1 MLNILRTKISFLIIL
16 FSLSGLLKGQEKY
29 SITFD
34 YRDLTFDEFVIK
46 AENQTGVR
54 FFYKPEWVS
63 GLRFSLYKGCTS
75 LNCVLDSLFR
85 KASLNYIIDEAGR
98 VIITGKYKVKILDAP
113 QETAYDMVPL
123 TMFINSTRDQG
134 SEDIKTITIGNVSEK
149 NRTGNVSISG
159 YILNRDTRAPVE
171 GVNIYIQKLSLGAIT
186 NEKGYYSLSLPRGV
200 YQVIF
205 SYIGMLE
212 KKVNLNLYGQ
222 GQLNIDMDSKLIPL
236 KEIVVS
242 SNRNVTIER
251 MEVGAEKINI
261 PSFSLLPTSLGEADI
276 IKNLNMIPGV
286 QSLGEGSAGFN
297 VRGGSEDQNLILLYG
312 APVYNSSHFF
322 GFFSSVNSDII
333 KDATLYKGGIPS
345 RYGGRI
351 SSVLDI
357 ESKDGNNNE
366 FAGNAGISPIA
377 AHVVA
382 EGPIIKDTL
391 SYMLN
396 LRATYSNWLMHLI
409 KVPALENS
417 EVSFNDFNGRITYKI
432 NKSNKLD
439 LSAYLSG
446 DSFHSNFNTHYTY
459 GNNIVALK
467 WQHNF
472 DRRLYFNLSLNNS
485 FYKYRITD
493 NINPDEAYVLSH
505 RINSTGTRADLTWMN
520 GRNEINSGIELNYYS
535 VLPGSLDPSTDS
547 SLVSPK
553 SIGSEKALE
562 SGIWI
567 DDKLK
572 VTNFLS
578 VNAGLRFSSFLSFGP
593 QDVLEYGTG
602 YAKMQSSVT
611 DTLHF
616 GSLETTS
623 RYGGPELR
631 LSVNFRISRSNSV
644 KFNYNR
650 TRQYIHLLSN
660 TYSISPTATW
670 KLCDAYLKPEIGDQ
684 YAIGLYQIFS
694 KAGMEISAE
703 AYYKEIKNL
712 IDFKGGSTLT
722 MAENIEQYLID
733 AKGKAYGIELSL
745 KKMEGKLR
753 YSVGYAY
760 ARSLVKSLGIYRDDI
775 INSGEWYPSN
785 YDKPNNF
792 IVTLQYLYSR
802 RFSFSADYT
811 YSTGRPVTFPLS
823 TYYLNDILMVQ
834 YSDRNKYR
842 IPDYSRLDISV
853 KISGNLKSH
862 RIAHPWWIFSIY
874 NLAGNE
880 NAYSVYFVQ
889 NGSRINGYKLSVFG
903 RAFPSVTFSF
913 DF

>member
-1 MLNILRTKISFLIIL
+1 LRAGIWISIIL
-16 FSLSGLLKGQEKY
+16 FSLSGLISGQEKY

-34 YRDLTFDEFVIK
+34 YRDLTFDEFALK
-46 AENQTGVR
+46 AEDQMGVR
-54 FFYKPEWVS
+54 FYYKPEWVS

-75 LNCVLDSLFR
+75 LTCVLDSLFR
-85 KASLNYIIDEAGR
+85 KANLNYVIDETGK
-98 VIITGKYKVKILDAP
+98 VIITGKYKVRVLDAP
-113 QETAYDMVPL
+113 VEKAYDMVPL
-123 TMFINSTRDQG
+123 TMFINSTREQG
-134 SEDIKTITIGNVSEK
+134 TEDIKTITIGNVSEK
-149 NRTGNVSISG
+149 NRSGNVSISG
-159 YILNRDTRAPVE
+159 YIINRDTRAPVE
-171 GVNIYIQKLSLGAIT
+171 GVNIYIKSLSLGAIT

-222 GQLNIDMDSKLIPL
+222 GQFNIDMDSKLIPL

-242 SNRNVTIER
+242 SRKNVTIDR

-261 PSFSLLPTSLGEADI
+261 PAFSLLPTSLGEADI

-357 ESKDGNNNE
+357 ESKDGNFKE

-377 AHVVA
+377 AHIVA
-382 EGPIIKDTL
+382 EGPFIRDTL

-396 LRATYSNWLMHLI
+396 IRATYSSWLMNLT
-409 KVPALENS
+409 KVPSLHNS
-417 EVSFNDFNGRITYKI
+417 KVSFNDINGRISYKI
-432 NKSNKLD
+432 NKSNKID
-439 LSAYLSG
+439 LSAYISG
-446 DSFHSNFNTHYTY
+446 DSFLSNFNTDYSY
-459 GNNIVALK
+459 ANNIVALK

-472 DRRLYFNLSLNNS
+472 SNRLLFNLSLNNS
-485 FYKYRITD
+485 LYKYKITD
-493 NINPDEAYVLSH
+493 YINPEEAYTLSH
-505 RINSTGTRADLTWMN
+505 RINSTGTRADLTWIN
-520 GRNEINSGIELNYYS
+520 GRNEINSGIELIYYS
-535 VLPGSLDPSTDS
+535 VLPGSLNPSSDS
-547 SLVSPK
+547 SLVLPNR
-553 SIGSEKALE
+553 IDSENALE
-562 SGIWI
+562 GGIWI
-567 DDKLK
+567 EDKLK
-572 VTNFLS
+572 VTNYLS
-578 VNAGLRFSSFLSFGP
+578 VNAGLRFSSFFSFGP
-593 QDVLEYGTG
+593 QEVLEYGTG
-602 YAKMQSSVT
+602 YAKTQSSVT

-616 GSLETTS
+616 GSFETTS
-623 RYGGPELR
+623 RYAGPELR

-644 KFNYNR
+644 KINYNR

-670 KLCDAYLKPEIGDQ
+670 KLCDPYLKPEIGDQ
-684 YAIGLYQIFS
+684 YAIGLYQVFS
-694 KAGMEISAE
+694 GAGIEMSAE
-703 AYYKEIKNL
+703 AYYKEIKNI

-733 AKGKAYGIELSL
+733 AKGKAYGLELAI
-745 KKMEGKLR
+745 KKTEGKLG

-760 ARSLVKSLGIYRDDI
+760 ARSLVKSIGLYRDEI
-775 INSGEWYPSN
+775 INSGEWYPSQ

-792 IVTLQYLYSR
+792 IITFQYLYSR

-811 YSTGRPVTFPLS
+811 YSTGRPITYPLA

-842 IPDYSRLDISV
+842 IPDYSRFDLSFKV
-853 KISGNLKSH
+853 SGNLKSH
-862 RIAHPWWIFSIY
+862 RIAHPWWIFSVY
-874 NLAGNE
+874 NLFSNE

-889 NGSRINGYKLSVFG
+889 KGYKIYGYKLSVFG